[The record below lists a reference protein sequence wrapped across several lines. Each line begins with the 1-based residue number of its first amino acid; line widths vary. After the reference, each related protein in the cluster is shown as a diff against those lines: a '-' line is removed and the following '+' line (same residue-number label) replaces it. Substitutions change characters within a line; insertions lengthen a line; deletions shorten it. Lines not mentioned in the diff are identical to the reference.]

1 MSNKYN
7 QKKQSEQGLNLLGK
21 VIPQAID
28 VEEAVLGALM
38 TETKSFHRIEGK
50 LSKED
55 FYLPKHQLIFEAMNN
70 LSLRNEP
77 IDILTIAEEIKKM
90 GEIDTV
96 SPVEIVNLSSRVAS
110 SVHLEYHCSILNEKS
125 LKRKLISVT
134 SDIQNQSF
142 DESIGASETL
152 ENLEKSFTDLNN
164 KSSGYE
170 SIGINEAIQL
180 AINKAN
186 QAQVDH
192 QSGKI
197 TAIPTHLNAL
207 DRAFEGG
214 WRSPDLIILGGRP
227 SMGKALRS
235 DEVIL
240 TPKGWVKNIDLK
252 IGDEVVSI
260 DGKQSFVKGIYP
272 KGKLKTY
279 EVEFSDGR
287 VVECCENHLW
297 EVNSSRFRD
306 KTKVIETKELIRLL
320 SLERYKR
327 RISIP
332 LFCGEFGDEKDF
344 IIHPYILGVLLGDGS
359 CGSSLRWCKPDK
371 FIANKI
377 SGILDENHSV
387 NELKYNFYSIVGN
400 GNSNNLLTEYDK
412 LGLKNKR
419 SFEKFIPETYLN
431 SSREQRLHLL
441 NGLLDTD
448 GDVDKNGAI
457 CFNSTSKQLA
467 NDVQSLCWSLGYKC
481 SIRKRKS
488 YLYGVRHKD
497 SYRLVIGSHNPQEL
511 FSLPRKKERAIYR
524 DIKPLTIVSIK
535 EKGVEDCQCI
545 SVSHPRRLYITRDYI
560 VTHNTQHSLSIAM
573 SAANAGLDCL
583 FVSIEMTS
591 VQLVNRLL
599 LESDNI
605 SSYNLRTGQL
615 RADEWQALDDRI
627 GALTNKALHIA
638 DNHNIRYLSNIK
650 TEARRLH
657 RKGKLKLLIIDYLQL
672 IKTNMRFERRQLEV
686 AHITGELKAL
696 AKELEIPIIA
706 LSQLSRPA
714 KGMAVKEPDLEDLRE
729 AGDIEQDADIVV
741 FIHKPD
747 YYNPSLSEWKN
758 KGMLLIR
765 KSREGV
771 RNEGVMF
778 EHDDR
783 YKKIFDCNN
792 TPSSSQSDVPF

>member
-227 SMGKALRS
+227 SMGK
-235 DEVIL
+235 
-240 TPKGWVKNIDLK
+240 T
-252 IGDEVVSI
+252 
-260 DGKQSFVKGIYP
+260 Q
-272 KGKLKTY
+272 
-279 EVEFSDGR
+279 
-287 VVECCENHLW
+287 
-297 EVNSSRFRD
+297 NS
-306 KTKVIETKELIRLL
+306 
-320 SLERYKR
+320 
-327 RISIP
+327 
-332 LFCGEFGDEKDF
+332 
-344 IIHPYILGVLLGDGS
+344 
-359 CGSSLRWCKPDK
+359 
-371 FIANKI
+371 
-377 SGILDENHSV
+377 
-387 NELKYNFYSIVGN
+387 
-400 GNSNNLLTEYDK
+400 
-412 LGLKNKR
+412 
-419 SFEKFIPETYLN
+419 
-431 SSREQRLHLL
+431 
-441 NGLLDTD
+441 
-448 GDVDKNGAI
+448 
-457 CFNSTSKQLA
+457 LA
-467 NDVQSLCWSLGYKC
+467 
-481 SIRKRKS
+481 
-488 YLYGVRHKD
+488 
-497 SYRLVIGSHNPQEL
+497 
-511 FSLPRKKERAIYR
+511 
-524 DIKPLTIVSIK
+524 
-535 EKGVEDCQCI
+535 
-545 SVSHPRRLYITRDYI
+545 
-560 VTHNTQHSLSIAM
+560 IAM
-573 SAANAGLDCL
+573 AAANAGQDCL

-591 VQLVNRLL
+591 IQLVNRLL

-605 SSYNLRTGQL
+605 SSYNLRTGQM

-627 GALTNKALHIA
+627 GVLTNKALHIA

-657 RKGKLKLLIIDYLQL
+657 RKGQLKLLIIDYLQL